1 MCLFIETAGVA
12 LFSPRLFL
20 RKKPFFLC
28 NYEQVL
34 WASERLPFPL
44 LLGDTFDHVLCQS
57 PDMKVALMA
66 CLVGGSRGGPH
77 RKLKQ
82 IFSFSGNFLVT

>member
-1 MCLFIETAGVA
+1 MGHDVMLSLWSERRRTTEMSLFIETAGVA

-44 LLGDTFDHVLCQS
+44 LLGDTCDHVLCQS

-66 CLVGGSRGGPH
+66 CLV
-77 RKLKQ
+77 
-82 IFSFSGNFLVT
+82 